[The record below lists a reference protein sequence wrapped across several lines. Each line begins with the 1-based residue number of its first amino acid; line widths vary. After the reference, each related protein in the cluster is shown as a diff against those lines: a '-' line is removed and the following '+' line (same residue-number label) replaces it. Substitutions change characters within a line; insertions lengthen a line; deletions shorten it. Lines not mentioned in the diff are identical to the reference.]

1 MKRFFCVFF
10 ALAIL
15 LSLTA
20 CGGETTDRVTFRA
33 TVLEADESGFL
44 VEPVAGSAEL
54 NNSDRIVVPMT
65 SMEASPEPEV
75 GDTLEIVY
83 NGDIAESYP
92 AQISTVYSIRV
103 VEEGDSEH
111 EEA

>member
-1 MKRFFCVFF
+1 MKRFLCLFLT
-10 ALAIL
+10 LAVL
-15 LSLTA
+15 FSLNA
-20 CGGETTDRVTFRA
+20 CGGETADRVTFQA

-54 NNSDRIVVPMT
+54 NSSDRIIIPMT
-65 SMEASPEPEV
+65 TMESSHEPEV

-92 AQISTVYSIRV
+92 AQINTVYSIRV
-103 VEEGDSEH
+103 VEE
-111 EEA
+111 